1 MSRTYKNLLM
11 SNVVVHTTTPMNTT
25 FDPAKN
31 EANIAKHG
39 LSLAD
44 FDGFDGEPDVVV
56 DDRYDYGEVRYQAR
70 GRINGK
76 GHCVV
81 FTMEGDAMRIISVRR
96 AHEKEMR
103 RYE

>member
-1 MSRTYKNLLM
+1 MDI
-11 SNVVVHTTTPMNTT
+11 V
-25 FDPAKN
+25 FDSAKDA
-31 EANIAKHG
+31 ANIAKHG
-39 LSLAD
+39 LSLGD
-44 FDGFDGEPDVVV
+44 FAGFDAEPSVVV

-70 GRINGK
+70 GRIDGA

-81 FTMEGDAMRIISVRR
+81 FTLEGEAVRLISFRR